1 MATRPVKKQPVKPA
15 VTQSSSVP
23 FDTSKSILFSN
34 NQGTQQS
41 NPYGIGIVG
50 NVNNPTG
57 EIKMNPYGNFN
68 LQEAMKFRNTSTN
81 STDSTNSE
89 SYSQLLER
97 LRGDLNKD
105 AENNKKFGSWG
116 DYNAIGQGVLGLA
129 GLTANTIL
137 GAEQIGLAKKQ
148 LQHEKDKWQD
158 QKDQWQ
164 KATNNAVDAS
174 SSLQGNQSNM
184 QGNEPQTQNTEP
196 LPLERE

>member
-1 MATRPVKKQPVKPA
+1 MSLENKNLKYETTPA
-15 VTQSSSVP
+15 PGINETPSYQTQL
-23 FDTSKSILFSN
+23 DMM
-34 NQGTQQS
+34 NQRLNQQ
-41 NPYGIGIVG
+41 
-50 NVNNPTG
+50 
-57 EIKMNPYGNFN
+57 E
-68 LQEAMKFRNTSTN
+68 Q
-81 STDSTNSE
+81 
-89 SYSQLLER
+89 
-97 LRGDLNKD
+97 
-105 AENNKKFGSWG
+105 NNKKFGSWG